1 MSAAQGQGTPVS
13 AQALGNVRVLDLT
26 RILAGPWCTQT
37 LADMGADVIKIEH
50 PTRGDD
56 TRQWGPPYFRTT
68 DGREARDATYF
79 ASTNRNKRSV
89 GIDIASPEGAELV
102 RSMAARCDVFIENFK
117 VGDLARYGLDYESIR
132 RVNPG
137 IVYCSITGYGQTGP
151 YADRP
156 GYDFVFQAEGGLM
169 SITGERDDLPG
180 GGPQKVGIAMADL
193 TTGLYASIAVL
204 AALNHRH
211 ATGEGQYID
220 LALLD
225 CVTALA
231 SNQGAFHL
239 VNDLDPRRWGNAHPA
254 LVPYQVFDTADG
266 QIVVAVGNDA
276 QWGRFCQAVDS
287 TTLAADPRFARMSGR
302 IRHRETLLP
311 ELQALIGR
319 QPCAHW
325 LEAFARCDIPHGRIN
340 SYRETFQHPQ
350 IVHRQMAVEVGSDD
364 GEGFVRGIANPIKF
378 SATPIRYPRAPSALG
393 RHTAEVLTDV
403 MGLDAAAIDGLRQRG
418 IVTSHEA
425 DPVGAP

>member
-1 MSAAQGQGTPVS
+1 MT
-13 AQALGNVRVLDLT
+13 AQALGDIRVLDLT

-50 PTRGDD
+50 PVRGDD
-56 TRQWGPPYFRTT
+56 TRQWGPPFFRTT
-68 DGREARDATYF
+68 DGRETRDATYF
-79 ASTNRNKRSV
+79 ASANRNKRSV
-89 GIDIASPEGAELV
+89 GVDIASREGAELV
-102 RSMAARCDVFIENFK
+102 RSMAARCDVFVENFK

-132 RVNPG
+132 RINPG

-169 SITGERDDLPG
+169 SITGECDHLPG

-204 AALNHRH
+204 AALNHRRS
-211 ATGEGQYID
+211 TGDGQYID

-266 QIVVAVGNDA
+266 KIVVAVGNDG
-276 QWGRFCQAVDS
+276 QWERFCQAVGS
-287 TTLAADPRFARMSGR
+287 EELRADPKFARMSGR
-302 IRHRETLLP
+302 IRHRD
-311 ELQALIGR
+311 ELIPVLQERIRL

-325 LEAFARCDIPHGRIN
+325 LDSFARWDIPHGRIN

-350 IVHRQMAVEVGSDD
+350 IVHRQMAVDVGSDD
-364 GEGFVRGIANPIKF
+364 EEGFVRGIANPIKF
-378 SATPIRYPRAPSALG
+378 SATPIQYPRAPSALG
-393 RHTAEVLTDV
+393 RHTEEVLKEV
-403 MGLDAAAIDGLRQRG
+403 LGLSPEAIAGMQQRG
-418 IVTSHEA
+418 IVTRQQPARAEEVS
-425 DPVGAP
+425 

>member
-1 MSAAQGQGTPVS
+1 MSQP
-13 AQALGNVRVLDLT
+13 QALGHIRVLDLT

-37 LADMGADVIKIEH
+37 LADMGADVLKIEH
-50 PTRGDD
+50 PRRGDD

-68 DGREARDATYF
+68 DGRETGDATYF
-79 ASTNRNKRSV
+79 ASANRNKRSV
-89 GIDIASPEGAELV
+89 GIDIASLEGAAIV
-102 RSMAARCDVFIENFK
+102 RTLAEQCDVFVENFK

-193 TTGLYASIAVL
+193 ATGLYACIAIL
-204 AALNHRH
+204 GALNHRSVSG
-211 ATGEGQYID
+211 TGQYID
-220 LALLD
+220 MALLD

-239 VNDLDPRRWGNAHPA
+239 VNGLDPKRWGNAHPA
-254 LVPYQVFDTADG
+254 LVPYQVFDTLDG
-266 QIVVAVGNDA
+266 KIVVAVGNDA
-276 QWGRFCQAVDS
+276 QWQRFCRALGDVE
-287 TTLAADPRFARMSGR
+287 LENDPRFARMSGR
-302 IRHRETLLP
+302 IQHRDVLLP
-311 ELQALIGR
+311 RLEAIVAR
-319 QPCAHW
+319 RDAAHW
-325 LEAFARCDIPHGRIN
+325 LRVFAEGDIPHGRIN

-350 IVHRQMAVEVGSDD
+350 VVHRGMAVDVGSGDE
-364 GEGFVRGIANPIKF
+364 EGYVRGIASPLRF
-378 SATPIRYPRAPSALG
+378 SETPVRYRRPPTSLG
-393 RHTAEVLTDV
+393 RHTTEVLTEV
-403 MGLDAAAIDGLRQRG
+403 AGLDAATLAALRERG
-418 IVTSHEA
+418 IVSAEA
-425 DPVGAP
+425 LTKAEAEA

>member
-1 MSAAQGQGTPVS
+1 MS
-13 AQALGNVRVLDLT
+13 AQALGNVRVMDLT

-50 PTRGDD
+50 PERGDD

-68 DGREARDATYF
+68 DDRETRDATYF
-79 ASTNRNKRSV
+79 ASANRNKRSV
-89 GIDIASPEGAELV
+89 GIDIASEEGAELV
-102 RSMAARCDVFIENFK
+102 RSMAAQCDVFIENFK
-117 VGDLARYGLDYESIR
+117 VGDLARYGLDYDSIR
-132 RVNPG
+132 RVNPAV
-137 IVYCSITGYGQTGP
+137 VYCSITGYGQTGP

-180 GGPQKVGIAMADL
+180 GGPQKVGVAIADL
-193 TTGLYASIAVL
+193 TTGLYASIAIL
-204 AALNHRH
+204 AALNHRN

-266 QIVVAVGNDA
+266 KIVVAVGNDA
-276 QWGRFCQAVDS
+276 QWRRFCRAIDNP
-287 TTLAADPRFARMSGR
+287 TLEQDPAFACMSGR
-302 IRHRETLLP
+302 IQHRETLLP
-311 ELQALIGR
+311 VLQDRIA
-319 QPCAHW
+319 QQTCAHW
-325 LEAFARCDIPHGRIN
+325 LEAFARWDIPHGRIN
-340 SYRETFQHPQ
+340 SYREAFEHPQ
-350 IVHRQMAVEVGSDD
+350 IIHRQMAVDVGSND

-378 SATPIRYPRAPSALG
+378 SATPIQYRRAPSALG
-393 RHTAEVLTDV
+393 RHTVEVLTDV
-403 MGLDAAAIDGLRQRG
+403 MGLGPEVIAGLQQRG
-418 IVTSHEA
+418 IVTAHEPA
-425 DPVGAP
+425 TEEAS

>member
-1 MSAAQGQGTPVS
+1 MSQP
-13 AQALGNVRVLDLT
+13 QALGHVRVLDLT

-50 PTRGDD
+50 PARGDD

-68 DGREARDATYF
+68 DGRETRDATYF
-79 ASTNRNKRSV
+79 ASANRNKRSV
-89 GIDIASPEGAELV
+89 GIDIASPEGAALV
-102 RSMAARCDVFIENFK
+102 RSMAEHCDVFVENFK
-117 VGDLARYGLDYESIR
+117 VGDLARYGLDYDSIR
-132 RVNPG
+132 RINPG
-137 IVYCSITGYGQTGP
+137 IVYCSITGYGRTGP

-193 TTGLYASIAVL
+193 ATGLYACIAIL
-204 AALNHRH
+204 GALNHRQVS
-211 ATGEGQYID
+211 GEGQYID

-254 LVPYQVFDTADG
+254 LVPYQVFDTLDG
-266 QIVVAVGNDA
+266 KIVVAVGNDA
-276 QWGRFCQAVDS
+276 QWARFCRALDS
-287 TTLAADPRFARMSGR
+287 AELGADPTYARMSGR
-302 IRHRETLLP
+302 IQHRDQLLP
-311 ELQALIGR
+311 RLQAMVA
-319 QPCAHW
+319 QQDTAHW
-325 LEAFARCDIPHGRIN
+325 LRVFSHWDIPHGRIN

-350 IVHRQMAVEVGSDD
+350 IIHREMAVDVGSGDE
-364 GEGFVRGIANPIKF
+364 EGYVRGIANPIKF
-378 SATPIRYPRAPSALG
+378 SATPIQYRRPPTALG
-393 RHTAEVLTDV
+393 RHTTEVLSDV
-403 MGLDAAAIDGLRQRG
+403 MGLDASAIAGLRERG
-418 IVTSHEA
+418 IVSAAPTPPSPPSPSPPQEA
-425 DPVGAP
+425 P

>member
-1 MSAAQGQGTPVS
+1 MQ

-26 RILAGPWCTQT
+26 RVLAGPWCTQT

-50 PTRGDD
+50 PARGDD
-56 TRQWGPPYFRTT
+56 TRHWGPPYFRTT
-68 DGREARDATYF
+68 QGRETRDATYF

-89 GIDIASPEGAELV
+89 GVDIASGEGADLI
-102 RSMAARCDVFIENFK
+102 RRLAAQCDVFIENFK
-117 VGDLARYGLDYESIR
+117 VGDLARYGLDYDSIR
-132 RVNPG
+132 AVNPA

-180 GGPQKVGIAMADL
+180 GGPQKVGVAVADL

-204 AALNHRH
+204 AALNHRN

-239 VNDLDPRRWGNAHPA
+239 VNDQDPRRWGNAHPS
-254 LVPYQVFDTADG
+254 LVPYQVFDTSDG
-266 QIVVAVGNDA
+266 KIVIAVGNDG
-276 QWGRFCQAVDS
+276 QWRRFCRALGSQALE
-287 TTLAADPRFARMSGR
+287 TDPAYARMSDR
-302 IRHRETLLP
+302 IQQREAFLP
-311 ELQALIGR
+311 RVQEIIAKL
-319 QPCAHW
+319 PCEHW
-325 LEAFARCDIPHGRIN
+325 LKEFSAHDVPNGRIN

-350 IVHRQMAVEVGSDD
+350 VVHRQMAVEVGSDN
-364 GEGFVRGIANPIKF
+364 GEGYVRGIANPIKF
-378 SATPIRYPRAPSALG
+378 SATPVQYKRAPSALG
-393 RHTAEVLTDV
+393 RHTREVLEQLL
-403 MGLDAAAIDGLRQRG
+403 GLDEHGIDRLRSKGVIGAAA
-418 IVTSHEA
+418 TA
-425 DPVGAP
+425 APAEKAG

>member
-1 MSAAQGQGTPVS
+1 MQ

-26 RILAGPWCTQT
+26 RVLAGPWCTQT

-50 PTRGDD
+50 PARGDD
-56 TRQWGPPYFRTT
+56 TRHWGPPYFRTT
-68 DGREARDATYF
+68 DGRETRDATYF
-79 ASTNRNKRSV
+79 ASANRNKRSV
-89 GIDIASPEGAELV
+89 GVDIASREGADLI
-102 RSMAARCDVFIENFK
+102 RALAAQCDVFVENFK

-132 RVNPG
+132 AANPA

-193 TTGLYASIAVL
+193 TTGLYASIAIL
-204 AALNHRH
+204 AALNHRN

-220 LALLD
+220 MALLD

-239 VNDLDPRRWGNAHPA
+239 VNGLDPRRWGNAHPT
-254 LVPYQVFDTADG
+254 LVPYQVFDTSDG
-266 QIVVAVGNDA
+266 KIVIAVGNDE
-276 QWGRFCQAVDS
+276 QWRRFCQALGSQELED
-287 TTLAADPRFARMSGR
+287 DPAYARMSGR
-302 IRHRETLLP
+302 IENREALLP
-311 ELQALIGR
+311 RVQAIIAKL
-319 QPCAHW
+319 PCEHW
-325 LEAFARCDIPHGRIN
+325 LREFSARGVPNGRIN

-350 IVHRQMAVEVGSDD
+350 VIHRQLAVEVGSDN
-364 GEGFVRGIANPIKF
+364 GEGYVRGIANPIKF
-378 SATPIRYPRAPSALG
+378 SATPVQYTRAPSALG
-393 RHTAEVLTDV
+393 RHTREVLEQ
-403 MGLDAAAIDGLRQRG
+403 MLGLDAQGIEQLQSRGVISAAAQPAKQ
-418 IVTSHEA
+418 EA
-425 DPVGAP
+425 A